1 MEMKIKLSYIIIAI
15 TVILSFLLYKESL
28 KDLELKLQDIW
39 LQDGRAVDSRIS
51 IIAIDDASLQQIG
64 HWPWKRDVHA
74 RLVQIL
80 NEGNVAVIGFD
91 ITFPSPANDAKEDE
105 RLIEEIT
112 AKNNVVLAR
121 YGQFD
126 NYATTG
132 MIESVAL
139 AEPFPAL
146 KEAASSL
153 GHLNTIP
160 DQDGVVRKALL
171 QFSYQGEI
179 IPSFSAVIAKKYL
192 EQQNQ
197 ALVIDD
203 KALNEFQQ
211 FHIEYAGKPNEFEVI
226 PYTMVLNGDVPP
238 AYFENRIALIGPYT
252 VGIKDDFLTPMSQKQ
267 HMYGVEIHANI
278 IQNLL
283 EGNFK
288 KEFAWQWNMALLFIA
303 ASLAYII
310 CKIRSSLLSLL
321 LFVLTT
327 GIVLFSGKIL
337 YDKGWIISLVYILM
351 LFIIAYIS
359 SVGFNYF
366 TEQMER
372 KRITSI
378 FGRYVAPQVV
388 SEILES
394 GEDGLKLGGSRKD
407 ITVIFVDIRG
417 FTTLSESVEPEEI
430 VGILNEYLNLTANCI
445 FDYGGTLDKF
455 IGDATMAIFNAPLPL
470 ENHELQAVKTAW
482 AMKEGAAVLED
493 KLMERYGKSVKFG
506 IGIHTGPAVVGNIGS
521 KTRMDYT
528 AIGDTVNTAAR
539 LESNAKSGQI
549 IMSDK
554 VYEQVK
560 EQVVVK
566 PLGEIHVKG
575 KMEGITIYELVEV
588 KG

>member
-1 MEMKIKLSYIIIAI
+1 
-15 TVILSFLLYKESL
+15 
-28 KDLELKLQDIW
+28 
-39 LQDGRAVDSRIS
+39 
-51 IIAIDDASLQQIG
+51 
-64 HWPWKRDVHA
+64 
-74 RLVQIL
+74 
-80 NEGNVAVIGFD
+80 
-91 ITFPSPANDAKEDE
+91 
-105 RLIEEIT
+105 
-112 AKNNVVLAR
+112 
-121 YGQFD
+121 
-126 NYATTG
+126 
-132 MIESVAL
+132 
-139 AEPFPAL
+139 
-146 KEAASSL
+146 
-153 GHLNTIP
+153 
-160 DQDGVVRKALL
+160 
-171 QFSYQGEI
+171 
-179 IPSFSAVIAKKYL
+179 
-192 EQQNQ
+192 
-197 ALVIDD
+197 
-203 KALNEFQQ
+203 
-211 FHIEYAGKPNEFEVI
+211 
-226 PYTMVLNGDVPP
+226 
-238 AYFENRIALIGPYT
+238 
-252 VGIKDDFLTPMSQKQ
+252 
-267 HMYGVEIHANI
+267 
-278 IQNLL
+278 
-283 EGNFK
+283 
-288 KEFAWQWNMALLFIA
+288 MALLFIA